1 MWLCNLRLSYEIL
14 RSMYLYRR
22 RNPLGA
28 SPVTGSSLATISSSE
43 GQSVQYEGWAN
54 DGLSLAPPMNPPTCS
69 HGNGE
74 GNMETDNAGDE
85 DKEDNV
91 EEMEDN
97 EPRFDLTDDLLLKV

>member
-1 MWLCNLRLSYEIL
+1 
-14 RSMYLYRR
+14 
-22 RNPLGA
+22 
-28 SPVTGSSLATISSSE
+28 
-43 GQSVQYEGWAN
+43 
-54 DGLSLAPPMNPPTCS
+54 MNPPTCP

-74 GNMETDNAGDE
+74 GNMEIDNAGDE